1 MTQHKVLSDDSM
13 TAMDEIA
20 RVLGQDAVILSTK
33 KIGEKI
39 EIIGSNDIKDI
50 LKSNK
55 KIQKKPN
62 FKELFSQ
69 VPLSNNSNNNK
80 SNTIIKYSNND
91 NIKYSNNDKL
101 LLEKNFVSKNDLEN
115 FKCDIKS
122 ILNESIITDLSSL
135 NSHINDTNF
144 IKLLKKGYSKKT
156 VNNVFECL
164 NKKEISRSISNF
176 YTNLSDKLTY
186 NLKDKL
192 LNSKNI
198 FITGLTGVG
207 KTTICAK
214 IASYFLDQSISSHN
228 NDNVILINLGKT
240 SPNKTSNLFNFGRVL
255 NLNVFSFSEIEDL
268 DKYLSKNHNKIN
280 IVDISN
286 DFLMSKNF
294 NNYLKVSLSDHRK
307 LLLNV
312 IQSGINYKSLKKQ
325 IGYFERISPIN
336 VLTKLD
342 EIMVNSYDFSMYH
355 DLDCRLGLL
364 SGTNNI
370 IDSIAFANS
379 AILAQYMKDN

>member
-55 KIQKKPN
+55 KNQKKPN
-62 FKELFSQ
+62 FKELFSN
-69 VPLSNNSNNNK
+69 VPLSENYTDNK
-80 SNTIIKYSNND
+80 INPKIKNKND
-91 NIKYSNNDKL
+91 DKL
-101 LLEKNFVSKNDLEN
+101 LDEKKSISIADFEN
-115 FKCDIKS
+115 FKHEIKS
-122 ILNESIITDLSSL
+122 ILDKSIIADLTSL
-135 NSHINDTNF
+135 NSHIDDTNF

-156 VNNVFECL
+156 VNNIFQNL
-164 NKKEISRSISNF
+164 NKKELPRSINNF
-176 YTNLSDKLTY
+176 YNNLSDKLTY
-186 NLKDKL
+186 DLKDKL
-192 LNSKNI
+192 LNSKSI

-214 IASYFLDQSISSHN
+214 VASYLLDQTISPHDDN
-228 NDNVILINLGKT
+228 NIGLVSLGKT
-240 SPNKTSNLFNFGRVL
+240 SPNKISNLFNFGRVL
-255 NLNVFSFSEIEDL
+255 NLNVTSFSKIEDL
-268 DKYLSKNHNKIN
+268 DKYLSENQNKIN
-280 IVDISN
+280 IVDISK
-286 DFLMSKNF
+286 DYMTDKNF
-294 NNYLKVSLSDHRK
+294 NNYFKIKLSKKRN

-312 IQSGINYKSLKKQ
+312 IQSGINSKSLENQ
-325 IGYFERISPIN
+325 MSYLHGLQPVH

-342 EIMVNSYDFSMYH
+342 EIMINSYDFSMYN
-355 DLDCRLGLL
+355 DLDCKLGLL
-364 SGTNNI
+364 SGTNDI

-379 AILAQYMKDN
+379 QILAQYMKEN

>member
-55 KIQKKPN
+55 KNQKKQN

-69 VPLSNNSNNNK
+69 VPLSKNSSEKKVN
-80 SNTIIKYSNND
+80 SVIKNDNND
-91 NIKYSNNDKL
+91 ELSIKQ
-101 LLEKNFVSKNDLEN
+101 NFISKKDLEH
-115 FKCDIKS
+115 FKCEIKS
-122 ILNESIITDLSSL
+122 ILNQSIITDLTSL
-135 NSHINDTNF
+135 NSHIDDSNF
-144 IKLLKKGYSKKT
+144 IKLLKEGYSKNT
-156 VNNVFECL
+156 INNVFKHL
-164 NKKEISRSISNF
+164 NKKNISRSISNF
-176 YTNLSDKLTY
+176 CNVLSDKLTY
-186 NLKDKL
+186 NLKDQL
-192 LNSKNI
+192 LNSKAI
-198 FITGLTGVG
+198 LVTGLTGVG

-214 IASYFLDQSISSHN
+214 IASYLLDQSITSNKN
-228 NDNVILINLGKT
+228 NHITLINIGKT
-240 SPNKTSNLFNFGRVL
+240 SPNKSYKLFNFGRVL
-255 NLNVFSFSEIEDL
+255 NLNVYSFSEIEDL
-268 DKYLSKNHNKIN
+268 NKYLSNNQNKII

-286 DFLMSKNF
+286 DFLRDTNF
-294 NNYLKVSLSDHRK
+294 NNYFKIILSDNRN

-312 IQSGINYKSLKKQ
+312 IQSGINYKSLEKQ
-325 IGYFERISPIN
+325 MSYFDKLNPIN

-342 EIMVNSYDFSMYH
+342 EITVNSYDFSMYH
-355 DLDCRLGLL
+355 DLNCKLGLL

-370 IDSIAFANS
+370 IDAIAFANS
-379 AILAQYMKDN
+379 LILAQYMKEN

>member
-55 KIQKKPN
+55 KNQKKPN
-62 FKELFSQ
+62 FKELFSN
-69 VPLSNNSNNNK
+69 VPLSENK
-80 SNTIIKYSNND
+80 TDKKINPPIKNKND
-91 NIKYSNNDKL
+91 DKL
-101 LLEKNFVSKNDLEN
+101 LVEQNLISTVDFEN
-115 FKCDIKS
+115 FKHEIKS
-122 ILNESIITDLSSL
+122 ILDNSIIADLTSL
-135 NSHINDTNF
+135 NSHIDDTNF

-156 VNNVFECL
+156 INIIFQNL
-164 NKKEISRSISNF
+164 NKKELPRSINNF
-176 YTNLSDKLTY
+176 YNNLSDKLTY
-186 NLKDKL
+186 DLKDKL
-192 LNSKNI
+192 LNSKSI

-214 IASYFLDQSISSHN
+214 VASYLLDQTISPHDDN
-228 NDNVILINLGKT
+228 NIGLVSLGKT
-240 SPNKTSNLFNFGRVL
+240 SPNKISNLFNFGRVL
-255 NLNVFSFSEIEDL
+255 NLNVNSFSKIEDL
-268 DKYLSKNHNKIN
+268 DKYLSENQNKIN
-280 IVDISN
+280 IVDISK
-286 DFLMSKNF
+286 DYMTDKNF
-294 NNYLKVSLSDHRK
+294 NNYIKIKLTKNRS

-312 IQSGINYKSLKKQ
+312 IQSGINSKSLENQ
-325 IGYFERISPIN
+325 MSYLYGLQPVN

-342 EIMVNSYDFSMYH
+342 EIMINSYDFSMYN
-355 DLDCRLGLL
+355 DLDCKLGLL
-364 SGTNNI
+364 SGTNDI

-379 AILAQYMKDN
+379 QILAQYMKEN

>member
-62 FKELFSQ
+62 FNELFSQ
-69 VPLSNNSNNNK
+69 VPLATKPIDNKIKSIIKNNNQ
-80 SNTIIKYSNND
+80 TILPS
-91 NIKYSNNDKL
+91 
-101 LLEKNFVSKNDLEN
+101 EQNFISKEELEN
-115 FKCDIKS
+115 FKCEIKS
-122 ILNESIITDLSSL
+122 ILNQSIIADLTSL
-135 NSHINDTNF
+135 NGHINDTNF
-144 IKLLKKGYSKKT
+144 IKLLKEGYSKKT
-156 VNNVFECL
+156 INNVFEHL
-164 NKKEISRSISNF
+164 NKKEMTKSINNF
-176 YTNLSDKLTY
+176 YRVLSNQLTY
-186 NLKDKL
+186 DLKDKL
-192 LNSKNI
+192 LNSKII
-198 FITGLTGVG
+198 FVTGLTGVG

-214 IASYFLDQSISSHN
+214 ISSYLLDQSISSHN
-228 NDNVILINLGKT
+228 KDNITLINLGKI

-255 NLNVFSFSEIEDL
+255 NLNTYSFSNIEDF
-268 DKYLSKNHNKIN
+268 DKYLLENQNKI
-280 IVDISN
+280 IMVDVSK
-286 DFLMSKNF
+286 DFLVDKDF
-294 NNYLKVSLSDHRK
+294 QNYLKISLSDHRK

-312 IQSGINYKSLKKQ
+312 LQSGINYKSLEKQ
-325 IGYFERISPIN
+325 MSYLNRLNPIN

-342 EIMVNSYDFSMYH
+342 ETIVNSYDFSMYY
-355 DLDCRLGLL
+355 DLNCKIGLL

-379 AILAQYMKDN
+379 LILAQYMKEN